1 VASMPTCC
9 ARSERGGGDNTPLRY
24 RALDM
29 TIIKWKTLPVVDED
43 DAAETT
49 RLSSIRFVKLRSP
62 SPPLLAVRML
72 SWEYIK
78 IDGVD

>member
-1 VASMPTCC
+1 
-9 ARSERGGGDNTPLRY
+9 
-24 RALDM
+24 M

-43 DAAETT
+43 DAAEAT

-62 SPPLLAVRML
+62 SPLLAARML

-78 IDGVD
+78 IEGVD